1 MGTHLT
7 QFNSGELVIGNRN
20 VVKSVISEGDIIFN
34 ESYVV
39 VGDLLQGKTI
49 HAMYDLTI
57 IGNAHAT
64 KMSVN
69 GDLLVKGNLEV
80 EELICH
86 GEFFCTGDVR
96 ARELHLEAYAVAG
109 SIVAEKLY
117 AGDKLF
123 LRTTVDTDKEFIAEE
138 LVVAGEGIMGDG
150 SFEAEAAIANEYFD
164 FHGVS
169 ISKVFEIAE
178 MEFAD
183 TNKSNEPKDVL
194 PKACDVNEVASNF
207 ARELEQSIQEW
218 NELEEN
224 ELIAKL
230 RTVTNQIVDL
240 HMVDRI
246 IDKIID
252 LSYERSIN
260 NFCDFLYLLCAK
272 NTFTKG
278 LSEYET
284 IQPVLEDMYGDAIF
298 KIDTMEYHALN
309 IEELA
314 ISLLSL
320 YKYADQLPISYDEA
334 ADKIFSSIGIKYSTV
349 EHIWRKLNG

>member
-1 MGTHLT
+1 MGTNLT
-7 QFNSGELVIGNRN
+7 QFNSGKLVIGNRN
-20 VVKSVISEGDIIFN
+20 VVESVVSEGDIIFN

-39 VGDLLQGKTI
+39 VGDTLQGKTL

-57 IGNAHAT
+57 IGDVHAT
-64 KMSVN
+64 RMSVN
-69 GDLLVKGNLEV
+69 GDLLVKGELEA

-86 GEFFCTGDVR
+86 GEFFCTGNVR
-96 ARELHLEAYAVAG
+96 VKELHLEAYAVAG

-164 FHGVS
+164 FHGAS

-183 TNKSNEPKDVL
+183 ANKSNEKEDIMPTV
-194 PKACDVNEVASNF
+194 CDVNVAASNF
-207 ARELEQSIQEW
+207 VNELEQSIQEW

-224 ELIAKL
+224 ELIIKL
-230 RTVTNQIVDL
+230 RAVTNQIADL

-252 LSYERSIN
+252 LSYERSID
-260 NFCDFLYLLCAK
+260 NFCDFLYLLCAQ

-284 IQPVLEDMYGDAIF
+284 IQPILKDMYDDAVL
-298 KIDTMEYHALN
+298 KIDTMEYHASN

-314 ISLLSL
+314 ISLLTL
-320 YKYADQLPISYDEA
+320 YKYADQLPISFDEA

-349 EHIWRKLNG
+349 EHVWRKLNG